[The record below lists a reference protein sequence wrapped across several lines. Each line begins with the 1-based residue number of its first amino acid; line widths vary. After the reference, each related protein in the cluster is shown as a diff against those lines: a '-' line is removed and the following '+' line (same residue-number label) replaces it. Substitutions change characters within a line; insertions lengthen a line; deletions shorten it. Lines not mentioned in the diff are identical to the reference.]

1 MLSFTD
7 LINDINEARTKKNQ
21 DLVDLIDVDIED
33 YLKKNKGSIS
43 YDIQNIIY
51 LSQKYKLNT
60 QESIQEIIDASNS
73 SLKKLADKLQI
84 PVDELTSLKNQ
95 LLKNKSQLKLL
106 PQFQTKVE
114 HEELMSGKITAFDLT
129 IDLVTS
135 AGQNAVVKQY
145 TPLVNFLANKNMGK
159 SSLSRAELI
168 SAGML
173 GLWEAVRNYD
183 SSKST
188 MSFKSY
194 AGYRINQAMMDD
206 MNNYSHTLSTNWY
219 GVKNGANVD
228 AISIDNLIGKDD
240 DDDYES
246 DHMIELGVYDD
257 HDSKD
262 KQKVLAEL
270 YKMLE
275 AKFSVRDCD
284 IYYRVM
290 GLKDYW
296 GAAQRAREV
305 AKIYK
310 MSEGNVKNTIIN
322 KFNKFILSSP
332 KAMSLMREIRESYE
346 VTLLKELIYF
356 DTKED
361 VYEALISND
370 MFILLEEMSRWSDKK
385 SFKATIESTLNKL
398 SIDDSKYFINCL
410 NSGFEFIDET
420 YKKNKKILI
429 FILRELYPT
438 ETFNN
443 KSDVYIIDK
452 MTELSN
458 ISNEY
463 KIKW

>member
-73 SLKKLADKLQI
+73 GLKKLSDKLQI
-84 PVDELTSLKNQ
+84 PIDDLTILKNQ

-173 GLWEAVRNYD
+173 GLGEAVRNYD